1 MLFFILPIDTWT
13 NYNIGPLPQNS
24 GTDEEIRGQTGEFP
38 ISSKNYLF
46 GNREF
51 TRLTPN
57 FEAFSAIIFI
67 FEGDSMANHPSAL
80 KRYRQNQRRRLVNQM
95 NRHKL
100 KTQIKRLR
108 AAIAAGK
115 GADAKPLL
123 PATFSII
130 DQSVQK
136 GVIKKNTARRYKSR
150 LAKRVNGL
158 PA

>member
-1 MLFFILPIDTWT
+1 
-13 NYNIGPLPQNS
+13 
-24 GTDEEIRGQTGEFP
+24 
-38 ISSKNYLF
+38 
-46 GNREF
+46 
-51 TRLTPN
+51 
-57 FEAFSAIIFI
+57 
-67 FEGDSMANHPSAL
+67 MANHPSAL
-80 KRYRQNQRRRLVNQM
+80 KRYRQSQRRRLVNQM

-100 KTQIKRLR
+100 KTQIKKLR

-123 PATFSII
+123 PATSSII

>member
-1 MLFFILPIDTWT
+1 LGLYPK
-13 NYNIGPLPQNS
+13 
-24 GTDEEIRGQTGEFP
+24 IRG
-38 ISSKNYLF
+38 
-46 GNREF
+46 
-51 TRLTPN
+51 
-57 FEAFSAIIFI
+57 FSDIILI

-80 KRYRQNQRRRLVNQM
+80 KRYRQSQRRRLVNQM

-150 LAKRVNGL
+150 LAKRVNPL